1 MGKKKTKK
9 AVLAASQ
16 PQPETMTTVSF
27 GYEEMLSEL
36 EAIVAEA
43 EIRLLAGKDPRLAHH
58 LNAYRRPRP
67 P

>member
-9 AVLAASQ
+9 AVLAESQ

-43 EIRLLAGKDPRLAHH
+43 EIRLQEEENVA
-58 LNAYRRPRP
+58 
-67 P
+67 

>member
-9 AVLAASQ
+9 AVLAASQPQPQ

-43 EIRLLAGKDPRLAHH
+43 EIRLQEEENVA
-58 LNAYRRPRP
+58 
-67 P
+67 

>member
-9 AVLAASQ
+9 AALAAPQPQ

-43 EIRLLAGKDPRLAHH
+43 EIRLQEEENVA
-58 LNAYRRPRP
+58 
-67 P
+67 

>member
-9 AVLAASQ
+9 VALAVPQ
-16 PQPETMTTVSF
+16 PQPETMTTVGF

-43 EIRLLAGKDPRLAHH
+43 EIRLQDEESVA
-58 LNAYRRPRP
+58 
-67 P
+67 

>member
-16 PQPETMTTVSF
+16 PQAETITTVSF

-43 EIRLLAGKDPRLAHH
+43 EIRLQEEESVA
-58 LNAYRRPRP
+58 
-67 P
+67 

>member
-9 AVLAASQ
+9 VALTAPQ

-43 EIRLLAGKDPRLAHH
+43 EIRLQDEESVA
-58 LNAYRRPRP
+58 
-67 P
+67 